1 MNPSPEVSLERDE
14 SRLPPRIEAVVL
26 ASPEPV
32 TVRDLARALRA
43 DELEV
48 QLAIDGLNAD
58 YARPEH
64 GIFLRYARG
73 GYQIATK
80 PELSEDLRDLLLG
93 VRPPAPLS
101 MAALQTLAIVAYKQ
115 PVSAPEIHAIRR
127 VEAPGVLRTLLKRK
141 LIAPA
146 GHNDDAGHARLY
158 KTTRQFL
165 IDFGLK
171 DLKELPA
178 LEEFAE
184 LRERYER
191 NLSSPTGVP
200 PG

>member
-1 MNPSPEVSLERDE
+1 MNPSPEVSLERDD
-14 SRLPPRIEAVVL
+14 SRLPPQIKAVAL

-32 TVRDLARALRA
+32 TAPHLARALRA

-64 GIFLRYARG
+64 GIFLRCVRG

-80 PELSEDLRDLLLG
+80 PELSEDLRNLLRG

-146 GHNDDAGHARLY
+146 GHKNDAGRALLY

-191 NLSSPTGVP
+191 NLSPHTSVPTG
-200 PG
+200 

>member
-1 MNPSPEVSLERDE
+1 MPPPPEASLARFD
-14 SRLPPRIEAVVL
+14 SRLPPLIEAVVL

-32 TVRDLARALRA
+32 TVPDLARALRA
-43 DELEV
+43 EEWEV
-48 QLAIDGLNAD
+48 RLAIDSLHAD

-64 GIFLRYARG
+64 GLFLRYVRG
-73 GYQIATK
+73 GYQFATK
-80 PELSEDLRDLLLG
+80 PALSEDLRELLRG

-146 GHNDDAGHARLY
+146 GHKNATGHALLY

-178 LEEFAE
+178 LAEFAE

-191 NLSSPTGVP
+191 NLSPHTSVR

>member
-1 MNPSPEVSLERDE
+1 MSAAATGSPPSPRFGEDW
-14 SRLPPRIEAVVL
+14 
-26 ASPEPV
+26 
-32 TVRDLARALRA
+32 RDLPR
-43 DELEV
+43 
-48 QLAIDGLNAD
+48 
-58 YARPEH
+58 
-64 GIFLRYARG
+64 
-73 GYQIATK
+73 
-80 PELSEDLRDLLLG
+80 G

-101 MAALQTLAIVAYKQ
+101 MAALQTLAIVADKQ

-146 GHNDDAGHARLY
+146 GHKNDAGRALLY

-191 NLSSPTGVP
+191 NLSPHTSVPTG
-200 PG
+200 